1 MFAFC
6 HPKVLSVSMPKREMK
21 TNRRWFL
28 KTATCGAIGL
38 GIVGNLP
45 SVARAADLTLSSPNG
60 FAAESVDY
68 PGVVNCTYFADG
80 MANRAGWRLTFS
92 RAGNANTWVANVT
105 NATKSFVPTAGTIMV
120 LNGPGAAGHVGWVTS
135 ATKNANGTYSIQVS
149 EGFKRGTAA
158 GKVNGK
164 YDYFIHT
171 WTVTAGT
178 NPTATVS
185 GGTVAIPVLGFLKKN

>member
-1 MFAFC
+1 MD
-6 HPKVLSVSMPKREMK
+6 
-21 TNRRWFL
+21 RRNFL
-28 KTATCGAIGL
+28 KNVAGGAVAG
-38 GIVGNLP
+38 GIVACLP
-45 SVARAADLTLSSPNG
+45 NAALAADLTITSPSG

-80 MANRAGWRLTFS
+80 MANRAGWKLTFS
-92 RAGNANTWVANVT
+92 RAGNANTWATNVT
-105 NATKSFVPTAGTIMV
+105 NATKSLVPTAGTIMV

-135 ATKNANGTYSIQVS
+135 VIPNSNGTFSIQVS

-164 YDYFIHT
+164 FDYFIHT
-171 WTVTAGT
+171 WTVTAGN

-185 GGTVAIPVLGFLKKN
+185 GGTVAIPVLGFLKKK